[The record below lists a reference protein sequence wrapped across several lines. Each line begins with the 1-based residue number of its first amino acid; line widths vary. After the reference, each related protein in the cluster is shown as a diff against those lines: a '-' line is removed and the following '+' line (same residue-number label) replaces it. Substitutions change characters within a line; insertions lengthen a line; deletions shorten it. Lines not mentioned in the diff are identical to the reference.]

1 MQNERQNYNVLRGIA
16 LKILSIYY
24 NLGHNISEL
33 YNVLIHIR
41 LTTSKMERDILYSKL
56 GELPHELPN
65 NLRVNFGS
73 SYPTAFSPMGGLNAH
88 TRKKKKK
95 FGSSQSSF
103 EKLNFGNS
111 SQETRKNRYQTF
123 LGLSSFTDLPYYLPN
138 VLPRIVPNINL
149 NKEIL
154 TKYLL
159 CLKNLYC

>member
-1 MQNERQNYNVLRGIA
+1 MG
-16 LKILSIYY
+16 
-24 NLGHNISEL
+24 
-33 YNVLIHIR
+33 
-41 LTTSKMERDILYSKL
+41 
-56 GELPHELPN
+56 
-65 NLRVNFGS
+65 RVTPRHFRRWGGS
-73 SYPTAFSPMGGLNAH
+73 MPTQE
-88 TRKKKKK
+88 KKKKK

-159 CLKNLYC
+159 CLKNLYCWLKNKDPLQSMVITPKPLEEYVKNKNIYHHKLLFKKSFVFIVHT